1 MKQNWKEYLDKELVR
16 HHDNND
22 VLKRK
27 RTAFYQDKYNRYLNE
42 GRNKENADAQIQKEI
57 KQQIKKRDTPDIAEL
72 KTTFNTAFASILFSV
87 LEVIQL
93 LFSKNRSSIFRF
105 TFFYFLAL
113 FFVLIRLA
121 FKRIRFSIPN
131 IISVGLRSA
140 SVLATIIQLFPFLTT
155 YKGKIRMPDYLFPGY
170 IKATELLE
178 KGSTALPRTKVLF
191 LTDRIVSILLVLF
204 SLILYIRKKRETK
217 KKISHK
223 LLHFELGKE
232 E

>member
-1 MKQNWKEYLDKELVR
+1 
-16 HHDNND
+16 
-22 VLKRK
+22 
-27 RTAFYQDKYNRYLNE
+27 
-42 GRNKENADAQIQKEI
+42 
-57 KQQIKKRDTPDIAEL
+57 
-72 KTTFNTAFASILFSV
+72 
-87 LEVIQL
+87 
-93 LFSKNRSSIFRF
+93 
-105 TFFYFLAL
+105 
-113 FFVLIRLA
+113 
-121 FKRIRFSIPN
+121 
-131 IISVGLRSA
+131 
-140 SVLATIIQLFPFLTT
+140 
-155 YKGKIRMPDYLFPGY
+155 MPDYLFPGY